1 MMASCLAPSGLC
13 LATDGF
19 GSPDDCRCAEV
30 NAQIKKAAQLMRRLG
45 TAVPVS
51 LATIDLSDSSNARMA
66 LEGYPHSLATID
78 LSDSS
83 NARMALEGYP
93 HLPRQPELAHAA
105 PSVSGVVSG
114 MSGRRAPL
122 VSFPVGRIY
131 ASGEDLGVYR
141 RGSSFTEIAREM
153 MRHAE
158 ELKAHRD
165 ASTRPER
172 AA

>member
-45 TAVPVS
+45 TAVPV
-51 LATIDLSDSSNARMA
+51 
-66 LEGYPHSLATID
+66 SLATID

-165 ASTRPER
+165 ASTHPER

>member
-1 MMASCLAPSGLC
+1 MIAC
-13 LATDGF
+13 LATHGF

-30 NAQIKKAAQLMRRLG
+30 NTQIKKAAQLMRRLG

-51 LATIDLSDSSNARMA
+51 LATIDLSDASNARMV
-66 LEGYPHSLATID
+66 I
-78 LSDSS
+78 
-83 NARMALEGYP
+83 EGYP
-93 HLPRQPELAHAA
+93 HLRRQPELAYAA
-105 PSVSGVVSG
+105 PGASGVVSG
-114 MSGRRAPL
+114 TPGQSAPL

-165 ASTRPER
+165 APTRPER
-172 AA
+172 AARGGGRHDGGGDTVTEPVRDFGKSERAGG